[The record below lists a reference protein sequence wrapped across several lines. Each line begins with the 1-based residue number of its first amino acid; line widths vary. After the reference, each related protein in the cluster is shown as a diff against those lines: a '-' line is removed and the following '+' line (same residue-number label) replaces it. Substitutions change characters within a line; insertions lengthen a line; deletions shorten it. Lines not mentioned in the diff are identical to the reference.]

1 MAVHDTIGDFLTI
14 IRNGSAARKEICT
27 TQHSKMRVAI
37 AAILKQEGYIRDFK
51 EGQNAR
57 GFKTLELHLKFVGST
72 PAITGIER
80 HSTPGRR
87 LYYGCKDIPR
97 VLGGLGLAILTTS
110 KGVMRA
116 RDAREAGVGGELLC
130 KVW

>member
-14 IRNGSAARKEICT
+14 IRNASAARKEKT
-27 TQHSKMRVAI
+27 VTQHSKMRLALLK
-37 AAILKQEGYIRDFK
+37 ILQDEGYISGYA
-51 EGQNAR
+51 EGEDKK
-57 GFKTLELHLKFVGST
+57 GFKTLEITFKYVGNT

-87 LYYGCKDIPR
+87 LYYGVREIPR
-97 VLGGLGLAILTTS
+97 VLGGLGVAILTNS
-110 KGVMRA
+110 KSLMLVRE
-116 RDAREAGVGGELLC
+116 ARENGVGGELVC

>member
-1 MAVHDTIGDFLTI
+1 MAVHDTIGDFLTN
-14 IRNGSAARKEICT
+14 IRNASLARKESCT
-27 TQHSKMRVAI
+27 VQSSKMRAAI
-37 AAILKQEGYIRDFK
+37 ASILKDEGYINDVS
-51 EGQNAR
+51 EGENEK
-57 GFKTLELHLKFVGST
+57 GFKTLTLSLKFVGDA

-97 VLGGLGLAILTTS
+97 VLGGLGVAILTTS

-116 RDAREAGVGGELLC
+116 RDAREAGVGGELVC

>member
-14 IRNGSAARKEICT
+14 IRNGSSARKELCI
-27 TQHSKMRVAI
+27 TQHSKMRSAL
-37 AAILKQEGYIRDFK
+37 ATILKQEGYISDFN
-51 EGQNAR
+51 EGTDTR
-57 GFKTLELHLKFVGST
+57 GFKTIELHLKFVGNT

-80 HSTPGRR
+80 HSKPGRR
-87 LYYGCKDIPR
+87 LYYGCSEIPR

>member
-14 IRNGSAARKEICT
+14 IRNASMARKDSCT
-27 TQHSKMRVAI
+27 TQHSKMRSAI
-37 AAILKQEGYIRDFK
+37 AAILKSEGYINDFS
-51 EGQNAR
+51 EGQDEK
-57 GFKTLELHLKFVGST
+57 GFKTLTLSLKFAGTT

-97 VLGGLGLAILTTS
+97 VLGGMGVAILTTS

-116 RDAREAGVGGELLC
+116 RDAREQGVGGELVC

>member
-14 IRNGSAARKEICT
+14 IRNASAARKDVAV
-27 TQHSKMRVAI
+27 TQHSKMRLALLK
-37 AAILKQEGYIRDFK
+37 ILQDEGYIAGYA
-51 EGQNAR
+51 EGEDKK
-57 GFKTLELHLKFVGST
+57 GFKTLEIKFKYVGNT

-87 LYYGCKDIPR
+87 LYYGVREIPR
-97 VLGGLGLAILTTS
+97 VLGGLGVAILTTS

-116 RDAREAGVGGELLC
+116 REARENGIGGELVC

>member
-14 IRNGSAARKEICT
+14 IRNASMAEKSECT
-27 TQHSKMRVAI
+27 AQLSKMRLSI
-37 AAILKQEGYIRDFK
+37 AKILKQEGFILDYSEAEDAK
-51 EGQNAR
+51 
-57 GFKTLELHLKFVGST
+57 GFKQISLKLKYINNT

-87 LYYGCKDIPR
+87 LYYGVREIPR
-97 VLGGLGLAILTTS
+97 VLGGLGVAILTTS

-116 RDAREAGVGGELLC
+116 RDAREHGVGGELIC
-130 KVW
+130 NVW

>member
-14 IRNGSAARKEICT
+14 IRNASSARKELAV
-27 TQHSKMRVAI
+27 TQHSKMRLALLK
-37 AAILKQEGYIRDFK
+37 ILKDEGYISGYS
-51 EGQNAR
+51 EGEDEKGR
-57 GFKTLELHLKFVGST
+57 KTLHINFKYLGET

-87 LYYGCKDIPR
+87 LYYGAREIPR
-97 VLGGLGLAILTTS
+97 VLGGLGVAILTTS

-116 RDAREAGVGGELLC
+116 REARENGVGGELVC

>member
-14 IRNGSAARKEICT
+14 IRNASMARKESCT
-27 TQHSKMRVAI
+27 SQHSKMRAAI
-37 AAILKQEGYIRDFK
+37 AAILKDEGYIKDFS
-51 EGQNAR
+51 EGQDDK
-57 GFKTLELHLKFVGST
+57 GFKTLTVTLKFAGTT

-87 LYYGCKDIPR
+87 LYFGCKDIPR
-97 VLGGLGLAILTTS
+97 VLGGLGVAILTTS

-116 RDAREAGVGGELLC
+116 RDAREAGVGGEFVC

>member
-14 IRNGSAARKEICT
+14 IRNASTARKEKT
-27 TQHSKMRVAI
+27 VAQHSKMRLALLK
-37 AAILKQEGYIRDFK
+37 ILKDEGYIADYA
-51 EGQNAR
+51 ESQNEK
-57 GFKTLELHLKFVGST
+57 GFKTLEIKFKYVRGT

-87 LYYGCKDIPR
+87 LYYGVREIPR
-97 VLGGLGLAILTTS
+97 VLGGLGVAILTTS

-116 RDAREAGVGGELLC
+116 RDARENGVGGELVC
-130 KVW
+130 KIW